1 MSILNPEHL
10 IEQADRLIAAPS
22 AGPPRQVDLRRAISA
37 AYYALFHLTLTALAD
52 EMVGTSRRGTL
63 RYGLLHRSADHRAI
77 KDLCVAISKATPP
90 QKYTIYLLVHR
101 FGRDLLAFVE
111 AFTELQDKR
120 LQADY
125 DVTARF
131 FTVDA
136 RSAIAT
142 ARSGIMRFKASD
154 PAEMR
159 MFLTLLLCP
168 PR

>member
-63 RYGLLHRSADHRAI
+63 RYGLLHRSVDHRAI

-90 QKYTIYLLVHR
+90 QKYAIYLPVHR
-101 FGRDLLAFVE
+101 FGRDLLAFAE

-131 FTVDA
+131 LTVDA

-142 ARSGIMRFKASD
+142 ARSGLMRFKA
-154 PAEMR
+154 
-159 MFLTLLLCP
+159 
-168 PR
+168 